1 MIPRTILSGLLVCF
15 ASASIN
21 AATTGWP
28 AATVVPLWPQGAPGA
43 KGTNP
48 ADIPSLTVYLPPKA
62 KANGCG
68 VVICPGGAY
77 TVLAFDHEGV
87 QVARWLNSI
96 GVAGFVLK
104 YRLGPRYQHPA
115 PLQDAQRALRW
126 VRANAT
132 ELGIATNRLG
142 ILGFSAGGHLTSSA
156 GTHFDSGKPAAAD
169 LVERQQCRPDFMA
182 PCYAVISMS
191 DTGHSFSRKMLLGD
205 NPDPALVEYLSSEKQ
220 VTSNTPPAF
229 LWTTSEDYGVAVQ
242 NSLLFY
248 QALQKTRIPAE
259 LHIYAHGEH
268 GLGLA
273 PGDPAT
279 GSWPESFA
287 RWLRRS
293 GFLTDTPRCS
303 VAGQVLIDGKLLNRG
318 WITFVPENANEPVA
332 SCYITK
338 DGKYSIPSRDGPC
351 VGRQVIEVRQ
361 LATAFLSEPSLDDAK
376 VLTKATPHALRKL
389 RCDLQ
394 AGTNLVNVTVQS
406 K

>member
-1 MIPRTILSGLLVCF
+1 VVAENVRPASG
-15 ASASIN
+15 A
-21 AATTGWP
+21 
-28 AATVVPLWPQGAPGA
+28 VVPLWPQGAPGA
-43 KGTNP
+43 LGTNP
-48 ADIPSLTVYLPPKA
+48 ADIPSVTVYLPPKA

-126 VRANAT
+126 VRANAG
-132 ELGIATNRLG
+132 ELGVATNRVG

-156 GTHFDSGKPAAAD
+156 GTHFDAGNPTAVD
-169 LVERQQCRPDFMA
+169 PVDRQSCRPDFMA

-191 DTGHSFSRKMLLGD
+191 DTGHSYSRKMLLGD
-205 NPDPALVEYLSSEKQ
+205 KPDPAMIEFLSSEKQ
-220 VTSNTPPAF
+220 VTTNTPPAF

-248 QALQKTRIPAE
+248 QALQKARVPAE
-259 LHIYAHGEH
+259 LHIFAYGEH

-279 GSWPESFA
+279 GSWPEAFA

-293 GFLTDTPRCS
+293 SFLTDTPRCT
-303 VAGQVLIDGKLLNRG
+303 VAGQVLIDGKPLNRG
-318 WITFVPENANEPVA
+318 WITFVPGNGNEPVA
-332 SCYITK
+332 SYYITK
-338 DGKYSIPSRDGPC
+338 DGKYSIPRKGGPS
-351 VGRQVIEVRQ
+351 VGRQQIEIRQ
-361 LATAFLSEPSLDDAK
+361 LATAFLSEPSIDDAK
-376 VLTKATPHALRKL
+376 LFTKATPHALRKL
-389 RCDLQ
+389 HCDLQ
-394 AGTNLVNVTVQS
+394 SGTNLLNVTI
-406 K
+406 KTK

>member
-1 MIPRTILSGLLVCF
+1 MLPKKLTLGIAFF
-15 ASASIN
+15 ASFSAFVV
-21 AATTGWP
+21 ATPMP
-28 AATVVPLWPQGAPGA
+28 AGTTVPLWPQGAPGA
-43 KGTNP
+43 LGTNP

-62 KANGCG
+62 RANGGG

-126 VRANAT
+126 VRANASD
-132 ELGIATNRLG
+132 LGVAPNRVG

-156 GTHFDSGKPAAAD
+156 GTHFDAGNPAAVD
-169 LVERQQCRPDFMA
+169 PIERQSCRPDFMA
-182 PCYAVISMS
+182 PCYAVISMT
-191 DTGHSFSRKMLLGD
+191 DTGHSYSRKMLLGD
-205 NPDPALVEYLSSEKQ
+205 KPDPALVEYLSSEKQ

-248 QALQKTRIPAE
+248 QSLQKARVPVE
-259 LHIYAHGEH
+259 LHIYAHGDH

-279 GSWPESFA
+279 GSWPETFA

-293 GFLTDTPRCS
+293 GFLTDAPRCS
-303 VAGQVLIDGKLLNRG
+303 VAGQVLIDGKPMNRG
-318 WITFVPENANEPVA
+318 WITFIPERDNEPVA

-338 DGKYSIPSRDGPC
+338 DGKYSIPRKDGPC
-351 VGRQVIEVRQ
+351 VGRQKIEVRQ
-361 LATAFLSEPSLDDAK
+361 VATAFLSEPSMSDAR
-376 VLTKATPHALRKL
+376 LFTKETPHALRKL

-394 AGTNLVNVTVQS
+394 EGTNLVNIAVKS
-406 K
+406 R